1 LDFNPSKEK
10 RLGSKINPGKLIKKA
25 HKSWEQLK
33 RHDPDVE
40 ISNEVTEHLLVSN
53 SSALC
58 GVSLEELEEIFRP
71 FDDKA
76 SFVFFPSK
84 RSYSFVS
91 FSSKER
97 ASTAREALNGVA
109 PVQLKVSHQ
118 PFVIS
123 YVKQCERTELSVI
136 SLVLPT
142 GSGEWK
148 SEPLKH
154 RDVIHY
160 GYKFDYSANSAFIPT
175 NPIPEAVN
183 RLTDRIVDDGLI
195 NFRLDQVTINVYK
208 PGQGIPSHYDT
219 HSAFEDTIVCLSMC
233 SDIVMEFKDGANSS
247 RICPVLL
254 KRRSLCIMKGE
265 SRYRWKH
272 GIVNRRYD
280 INPITHR
287 VMPRELRV
295 SITLRKIRREP
306 CQCQFKEYC
315 DWDRGGEMGVP
326 SDEISARKVESLYV
340 NGVYECIAS
349 HFDETRFSSWRA
361 VNRFMS
367 AVSPYSVVYD
377 VGCGNGKYLAKND
390 NLLKIGCDMSQM
402 LCQIVSAKGFMII
415 RADALCLPFRE
426 DADAVLS
433 IAVLHHMA
441 SLSRRQKAI
450 REILRV
456 LKPGGKACISVW
468 ALDQSNSEYSKMR
481 RHKDS
486 SLDGKQSGRLKI
498 HDGREFIQQ
507 DLLVPWQ
514 IEHRDETYFRYYHV
528 FTEGEI
534 EELIRSV
541 GGCQIDSVEK
551 EQGNYVA
558 VITKL
563 QKD

>member
-1 LDFNPSKEK
+1 LYDAK
-10 RLGSKINPGKLIKKA
+10 RLGSKINPGKLLKKA

-40 ISNEVTEHLLVSN
+40 ISDEVTEHLLVSN

-76 SFVFFPSK
+76 SFVFFPCK

-97 ASTAREALNGVA
+97 ASAAREALNGVA

-123 YVKQCERTELSVI
+123 YVKQCERTGLPFI
-136 SLVLPT
+136 SLVLLLQRFFYFPA
-142 GSGEWK
+142 
-148 SEPLKH
+148 EPLKH
-154 RDVIHY
+154 RDVVHY

-183 RLTDRIVDDGLI
+183 RLIDRIIDDGLI

-272 GIVNRRYD
+272 GIINRRYD

-287 VMPRELRV
+287 VMPREFRV
-295 SITLRKIRREP
+295 SITLRRIRREP
-306 CQCQFKEYC
+306 CECQFKEYC

-326 SDEISARKVESLYV
+326 FDEISARRVESLYV

-367 AVSPYSVVYD
+367 AVPPYSVVYD
-377 VGCGNGKYLAKND
+377 VGCGNGKYLAKSD

-402 LCQIVSAKGFMII
+402 LCQIVSAKRFMVI

-426 DADAVLS
+426 GADAVLS

-441 SLSRRQKAI
+441 SLSRRQTAI

-486 SLDGKQSGRLKI
+486 SLGEKQSRRLKI

-514 IEHRDETYFRYYHV
+514 IEHKDETYFRYYHV
-528 FTEGEI
+528 FAEGEI

-551 EQGNYVA
+551 EQGNYIA